1 MAHTHIVAVVVEY
14 KLRVVLVDGVVCE
27 VHVLF
32 VQVGV
37 GRLDVLLSG
46 KTGQTLVEHVES
58 HRISPA

>member
-1 MAHTHIVAVVVEY
+1 VAHTHIVVVVVKY
-14 KLRVVLVDGVVCE
+14 KLRVMLVNGVVGE

-58 HRISPA
+58 HRISSA